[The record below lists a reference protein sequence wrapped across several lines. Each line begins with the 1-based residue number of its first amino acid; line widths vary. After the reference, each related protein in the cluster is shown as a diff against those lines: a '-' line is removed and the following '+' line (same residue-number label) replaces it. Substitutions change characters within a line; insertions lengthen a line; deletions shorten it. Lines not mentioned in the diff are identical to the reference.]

1 MLIFPAID
9 LKDGKVV
16 RLHQGSFD
24 TVHQV
29 ADDPVATARTFYD
42 AGARHLHMVD
52 LEGEKSAPGR
62 RKGWRAQ
69 KQRHSPCRCQY
80 RAENRAG
87 RRDPFHGGHP
97 GGV

>member
-16 RLHQGSFD
+16 RLHKGSFD

-29 ADDPVATARTFYD
+29 ADDPVATARTFYE

-52 LEGEKSAPGR
+52 LDGAKDGVRQNSELETT
-62 RKGWRAQ
+62 KGAQ
-69 KQRHSPCRCQY
+69 M
-80 RAENRAG
+80 
-87 RRDPFHGGHP
+87 
-97 GGV
+97 